1 MFAPNGTAIV
11 FSRQKPA
18 LLVWLAPV
26 RDKIIRK
33 IIYKNKAQFAIFHID
48 WSLYMGLPRLDSL
61 TIRQLRVFC
70 TVARHLSY
78 TRAAG
83 ELGCQ
88 QPTASAL
95 VAELERATRLTL
107 LEQRG
112 KHLILTDEGRELY
125 AHAQQ
130 VVAAADEAWWAM
142 AERRGH
148 GAAASRPL
156 RVAADTT
163 VGTYV
168 LPRLL
173 GAFRRQHHNLV
184 LRLHIANREA
194 VRAALLA
201 GEADLAIA
209 GRPPEIDGLVAEPF
223 LANPLVAVASP
234 GHVLVGQGQVRLAR
248 LAEEVF
254 LLREEGSGT
263 RAAVEELFEVAGIPL
278 KVGMVLGHVE
288 AIKRAVAAG
297 LGVSVLSALAV
308 QREVRYRTLAIL
320 DVEQFPIQRRWY
332 IARLAEHP
340 LTAGAE
346 SFIRFLHEYGQ
357 QSG

>member
-1 MFAPNGTAIV
+1 
-11 FSRQKPA
+11 
-18 LLVWLAPV
+18 
-26 RDKIIRK
+26 
-33 IIYKNKAQFAIFHID
+33 
-48 WSLYMGLPRLDSL
+48 MGLPRLDSL

-70 TVARHLSY
+70 TVARLLSY
-78 TRAAG
+78 TRAAE

-95 VAELERATRLTL
+95 VAELERATHLTL

-112 KHLILTDEGRELY
+112 KHLTLTDEGRELY

-130 VVAAADEAWWAM
+130 VVEAADEAWWAV
-142 AERRGH
+142 AERRGS
-148 GAAASRPL
+148 ATTVSRPL

-173 GAFRRQHHNLV
+173 GAFHRQHPTVALQLSV
-184 LRLHIANREA
+184 ANRAA
-194 VRAALLA
+194 VRSHLLA
-201 GEADLAIA
+201 GDVDLVIA
-209 GRPPEIDGLVAEPF
+209 GRPPEVDGLMAEPF

-234 GHVLVGQGQVRLAR
+234 EHVLVGQSQVPLAR
-248 LAEEVF
+248 LAEEMF
-254 LLREEGSGT
+254 LLREVGSGT
-263 RAAVEELFEVAGIPL
+263 RAALEEAFEVAGLPL

-288 AIKRAVAAG
+288 AIKRAVAAR

-308 QREVRYRTLAIL
+308 KREVQYRTLAIL

-332 IARLAEHP
+332 IARFAERP
-340 LTAGAE
+340 LIASADV
-346 SFIRFLHEYGQ
+346 FIDFLHEYKQ

>member
-1 MFAPNGTAIV
+1 
-11 FSRQKPA
+11 
-18 LLVWLAPV
+18 
-26 RDKIIRK
+26 
-33 IIYKNKAQFAIFHID
+33 
-48 WSLYMGLPRLDSL
+48 MGLPRLDSL

-70 TVARHLSY
+70 TVARLLSY
-78 TRAAG
+78 TRAAE

-95 VAELERATRLTL
+95 VAELERATHLTL

-112 KHLILTDEGRELY
+112 KHLTLTDEGRELY

-130 VVAAADEAWWAM
+130 VVEAADEAWWAV
-142 AERRGH
+142 AERRGS
-148 GAAASRPL
+148 ATTVSRPL

-173 GAFRRQHHNLV
+173 GAFHRRHPTVTLQ
-184 LRLHIANREA
+184 LRVANRAA
-194 VRAALLA
+194 VRSRLLA
-201 GEADLAIA
+201 GDVDLVIA
-209 GRPPEIDGLVAEPF
+209 GRPPEVDGLMAEPF

-234 GHVLVGQGQVRLAR
+234 EHVLVGQSQVPLAR
-248 LAEEVF
+248 LAEEMF
-254 LLREEGSGT
+254 LLREVGSGT
-263 RAAVEELFEVAGIPL
+263 RAALEEAFEVAGLPL

-288 AIKRAVAAG
+288 AIKRAVAAR

-308 QREVRYRTLAIL
+308 KREVQYRTLAIL

-332 IARLAEHP
+332 IARLAERP
-340 LTAGAE
+340 LIASADV
-346 SFIRFLHEYGQ
+346 FIDFLHEYKQ

>member
-1 MFAPNGTAIV
+1 MN
-11 FSRQKPA
+11 
-18 LLVWLAPV
+18 
-26 RDKIIRK
+26 
-33 IIYKNKAQFAIFHID
+33 
-48 WSLYMGLPRLDSL
+48 WSRLDSL
-61 TIRQLRVFC
+61 TIHQLRVFC
-70 TVARHLSY
+70 AVARLLSY
-78 TRAAG
+78 TRAAE

-88 QPTASAL
+88 QPTVSAL
-95 VAELERATRLTL
+95 VAELGRATQLSL

-112 KHLILTDEGRELY
+112 KRLTLTDEGRELY

-142 AERRGH
+142 AERRGN
-148 GAAASRPL
+148 ATTVSRPL

-168 LPRLL
+168 MPHLL
-173 GAFRRQHHNLV
+173 GAFHRRHPNVALQV
-184 LRLHIANREA
+184 SVANRA
-194 VRAALLA
+194 TVRACLLA
-201 GEADLAIA
+201 GEVDLVIA
-209 GRPPEIDGLVAEPF
+209 GRPPEVDGLVAEPF

-234 GHVLVGQGQVRLAR
+234 EHVLVGQSQVTLAR

-263 RAAVEELFEVAGIPL
+263 RAAVEEVFEMAGIPL

-297 LGVSVLSALAV
+297 LGVSILSVLAV
-308 QREVRYRTLAIL
+308 KREVQYRTLAIL

-332 IARLAEHP
+332 IARLAERP
-340 LTAGAE
+340 LTASAE
-346 SFIRFLHEYGQ
+346 VFIEFLHEYRQ
-357 QSG
+357 QNG

>member
-1 MFAPNGTAIV
+1 M
-11 FSRQKPA
+11 K
-18 LLVWLAPV
+18 
-26 RDKIIRK
+26 
-33 IIYKNKAQFAIFHID
+33 
-48 WSLYMGLPRLDSL
+48 LPRLDNL

-70 TVARHLSY
+70 TVARLLSY
-78 TRAAG
+78 TRAAE

-88 QPTASAL
+88 QPTASAM
-95 VAELERATRLTL
+95 VAELERMTQLAL

-112 KHLILTDEGRELY
+112 KHLTLTDEGRELY

-142 AERRGH
+142 EERRGSMTTV
-148 GAAASRPL
+148 SRPL

-173 GAFRRQHHNLV
+173 GAFHRQNPNVALQLSV
-184 LRLHIANREA
+184 ANRAA
-194 VRAALLA
+194 VRASLLS
-201 GEADLAIA
+201 GEVDLVIA
-209 GRPPEIDGLVAEPF
+209 GRPPEVEGLVAEPF
-223 LANPLVAVASP
+223 LANPLVVVASP
-234 GHVLVGQGQVRLAR
+234 QHVLVGQSQVTLAR
-248 LAEEVF
+248 LAQEVF
-254 LLREEGSGT
+254 LQREEGSGT
-263 RAAVEELFEVAGIPL
+263 RAAVEEVFEIAGMPL

-308 QREVRYRTLAIL
+308 KREVQYRTLAIL

-332 IARLAEHP
+332 IARLAERP
-340 LTAGAE
+340 LTASVDA
-346 SFIRFLHEYGQ
+346 FIKFLHEYRQ
-357 QSG
+357 RSG

>member
-1 MFAPNGTAIV
+1 
-11 FSRQKPA
+11 
-18 LLVWLAPV
+18 
-26 RDKIIRK
+26 
-33 IIYKNKAQFAIFHID
+33 
-48 WSLYMGLPRLDSL
+48 MGLPRLDSL

-70 TVARHLSY
+70 TVARLLSY
-78 TRAAG
+78 TRAAE

-95 VAELERATRLTL
+95 VAELERATQLTL

-112 KHLILTDEGRELY
+112 KHLTLTDEGRELY

-130 VVAAADEAWWAM
+130 VVEAADEAWWAV
-142 AERRGH
+142 AERRGSVTTV
-148 GAAASRPL
+148 SRPL

-173 GAFRRQHHNLV
+173 GAFHRQHPTVALQLGV
-184 LRLHIANREA
+184 ANRGA
-194 VRAALLA
+194 DRSRLLA
-201 GEADLAIA
+201 GDVDLVIA
-209 GRPPEIDGLVAEPF
+209 GRPPEVDGLMAEPF

-234 GHVLVGQGQVRLAR
+234 KHILVGQSQVPLAR
-248 LAEEVF
+248 LAEEMF
-254 LLREEGSGT
+254 LLREVGSGT
-263 RAAVEELFEVAGIPL
+263 RAALEEAFEVAGLPL

-288 AIKRAVAAG
+288 AIKRAVAAR

-308 QREVRYRTLAIL
+308 KREVQYRTLAIL

-332 IARLAEHP
+332 IARLAERP
-340 LTAGAE
+340 LIASADV
-346 SFIRFLHEYGQ
+346 FIDFLHEYKQ

>member
-1 MFAPNGTAIV
+1 M
-11 FSRQKPA
+11 K
-18 LLVWLAPV
+18 
-26 RDKIIRK
+26 
-33 IIYKNKAQFAIFHID
+33 
-48 WSLYMGLPRLDSL
+48 LPRLDSL
-61 TIRQLRVFC
+61 TTRQMRVFC
-70 TVARHLSY
+70 TVARLLSY
-78 TRAAG
+78 TRAAE

-88 QPTASAL
+88 QPTTSAL

-112 KHLILTDEGRELY
+112 KHITLTDEGRELY

-142 AERRGH
+142 AERRGSMTTV
-148 GAAASRPL
+148 SRPL

-173 GAFRRQHHNLV
+173 GAFHRQHPNMALQLSV
-184 LRLHIANREA
+184 ANRAA
-194 VRAALLA
+194 VRASLLA
-201 GEADLAIA
+201 GEVDLVIA
-209 GRPPEIDGLVAEPF
+209 GRPPEVEGLVAEPF

-234 GHVLVGQGQVRLAR
+234 EHVLVGQSQVTLAR

-254 LLREEGSGT
+254 LQREEGSGT
-263 RAAVEELFEVAGIPL
+263 RAAVEEVFEIAGLPL
-278 KVGMVLGHVE
+278 KVGMVLGHIE
-288 AIKRAVAAG
+288 AIKRSVAAN
-297 LGVSVLSALAV
+297 LGVSVLSTLAV
-308 QREVRYRTLAIL
+308 KREVQYRTLAIL

-332 IARLAEHP
+332 IARLAKRP
-340 LTAGAE
+340 LTASADA
-346 SFIRFLHEYGQ
+346 FIKFLREYRQ